1 LQDIENESMA
11 EFQKIIRDAL
21 VTGDCLALSLSKR
34 RKVADDMPHKLTVR
48 PVIVSDAT
56 VYQFASR
63 RDGLETHENLE
74 PADANRRVAEL
85 FGAAYAHCHLFTVK
99 ADYMARAAT
108 GGSIRVRKSAATKT
122 RRVKTHNRAKNYL
135 IADGEPCPFLI
146 EIGVMTPAGRV
157 HSSKYQKFR
166 QINRYL
172 ELVNDVYD
180 QLPTE
185 GTLNVVD
192 FGCGKSY
199 LTFALHYLLT
209 NVHARSVHIVGLDRK
224 TDVINNC
231 REIAKRLNCAGLEF
245 QEGDISVHEANE
257 PVHLAVSLH
266 ACDTAT
272 DDALAQAIR
281 WRADVI
287 LAVPC
292 CQHELA
298 NKIDSPALA
307 GLLRHGILKERFAAE
322 ATDGLRAAALEI
334 CGYRTQVV
342 EFIDMEHTPKNIL
355 LRATRAATDSRR
367 IDQFVEEYKRLKES
381 AGLESIYLEE
391 ALGALLT
398 QQLARQPASVE
409 QR

>member
-1 LQDIENESMA
+1 MTDFQEIIQNAIIE
-11 EFQKIIRDAL
+11 
-21 VTGDCLALSLSKR
+21 GDCLALVLSKP
-34 RKVADDMPHKLTVR
+34 RKVAGDVPEKLTVR
-48 PVIVSDAT
+48 PVTVGDAAA
-56 VYQFASR
+56 YQFVAR
-63 RDGLETHENLE
+63 RNNQETHENLA
-74 PADANRRVAEL
+74 PADAGRRIAEL
-85 FGAAYAHCHLFTVK
+85 FVAAYAHCHLFTVK
-99 ADYMARAAT
+99 ADYIARGAI
-108 GGSIRVRKSAATKT
+108 GGSIRFRKMAATKT

-146 EIGVMTPAGRV
+146 EMGVMTPAGRV
-157 HSSKYQKFR
+157 RNSKYQKFR

-172 ELVNDVYD
+172 ELVNDIYE
-180 QLPTE
+180 QLPAT

-209 NVHARSVHIVGLDRK
+209 KLHARTVQIVGLDRK
-224 TDVINNC
+224 TDVIKNC
-231 REIAKRLNCAGLEF
+231 RAIAKRLNCAGLEF
-245 QEGDISVHEANE
+245 REGDIATHEADE

-298 NKIDSPALA
+298 EKIDSPALA
-307 GLLRHGILKERFAAE
+307 ALLRHGILKERFAAE

-355 LRATRAATDSRR
+355 LRAVRSDTDGQRLDR
-367 IDQFVEEYKRLKES
+367 FVEEYNRLKES
-381 AGLESIYLEE
+381 AGLRTIYLEE
-391 ALGALLT
+391 ALGERLT
-398 QQLARQPASVE
+398 QQLDRQSAKAE
-409 QR
+409 QH